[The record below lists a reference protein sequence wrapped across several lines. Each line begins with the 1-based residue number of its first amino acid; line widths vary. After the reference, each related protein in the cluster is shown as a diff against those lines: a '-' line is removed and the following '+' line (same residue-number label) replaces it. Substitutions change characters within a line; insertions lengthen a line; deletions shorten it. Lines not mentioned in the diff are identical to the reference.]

1 MEAITERGGI
11 ERAAALARREAGLAV
26 VVTQRADGSAQASIV
41 NAGVVD
47 HPVTGRA
54 VVGFVARSAAH
65 KVANLRARPCATVVF
80 RSGWEWVTVEGEAEL
95 VGPADALDGIDGA
108 HLPELLRRIYTNA
121 VAGCA
126 RDDAEVDQRMA
137 AHPHTAVL
145 VRPTRVYSNPV
156 A

>member
-1 MEAITERGGI
+1 MGTIAERGGI

-47 HPVTGRA
+47 HPVTGGA
-54 VVGFVARSAAH
+54 VIGFVARSVAH
-65 KVANLRARPCATVVF
+65 KVVNLRARPCATVVF
-80 RSGWEWVTVEGEAEL
+80 RSGWEWVTIEGEAEL
-95 VGPADALDGIDGA
+95 VGPADPLDGIGPD
-108 HLPELLRRIYTNA
+108 HLPELLRTIYTSA

-126 RDDAEVDQRMA
+126 REDAEVDQRMA

-145 VRPTRVYSNPV
+145 LRPTRVYSNP
-156 A
+156 AA